1 LTKSKDD
8 IMAEKAKISK
18 KGQVTIPKS
27 IRDKLGLE
35 PGKKISFDV
44 IGREVIIYL
53 EIEDPF
59 EELKQLREEIKFD
72 EEEIQ
77 DMIESSKN
85 KWSKLS

>member
-1 LTKSKDD
+1 
-8 IMAEKAKISK
+8 MAEKAKISK

-27 IRDKLGLE
+27 IREKLGLE

-44 IGREVIIYL
+44 IGREVIIYP
-53 EIEDPF
+53 EIEDPL

>member
-1 LTKSKDD
+1 
-8 IMAEKAKISK
+8 MVEKAKISK
-18 KGQVTIPKS
+18 KGQITIPKS
-27 IRDKLGLE
+27 IREKLGLE
-35 PGKKISFDV
+35 SGKKISFDV
-44 IGREVIIYL
+44 IGKEVILYP
-53 EIEDPF
+53 EIENPL

>member
-1 LTKSKDD
+1 
-8 IMAEKAKISK
+8 MAEKAKISK

>member
-1 LTKSKDD
+1 
-8 IMAEKAKISK
+8 MAKKAKISK

-27 IRDKLGLE
+27 IREKLGLE

-44 IGREVIIYL
+44 MGREVIIYQ
-53 EIEDPF
+53 EIEDPL

-72 EEEIQ
+72 EEEIE